1 MKFTIYGE
9 KGRPT
14 LFLLPGLGVSTEIYL
29 PLIER
34 LKDHFYIIAA
44 GVDGFILGEHSK
56 FTSVDDQAMQDY
68 INAIRAISWW
78 RPKYGPILDQ
88 KILDEKG
95 R

>member
-9 KGRPT
+9 KGRPK

-44 GVDGFILGEHSK
+44 GVSIIAVAFILVK
-56 FTSVDDQAMQDY
+56 KAVL
-68 INAIRAISWW
+68 
-78 RPKYGPILDQ
+78 K
-88 KILDEKG
+88 K
-95 R
+95 